1 MPSLLILLL
10 QRCEKPSHISKKS
23 VQIVHFFLCP
33 QASFA
38 LVCPCSVPQHAIAHT
53 CALAHS
59 RAHTYARS
67 IRTCPHIRALAH
79 TRSGASLSKKVPT
92 FFGIINLFII
102 LSLFLSILAESLAEF
117 SLFASRAPLLVVDNH
132 SLVLSR
138 KCKKP
143 GGIAGGAAAPPS
155 KRPDYQAK
163 SLAAPP
169 ALFELPYSPHLTMPL
184 TPKIV
189 S

>member
-23 VQIVHFFLCP
+23 VQIVHFFYARKLLLP
-33 QASFA
+33 LFA
-38 LVCPCSVPQHAIAHT
+38 LAPSPSTRLPTH
-53 CALAHS
+53 
-59 RAHTYARS
+59 ARS
-67 IRTCPHIRALAH
+67 HTHVPTHTPARIRTCPHIRALAH

-184 TPKIV
+184 TP
-189 S
+189 